1 MTEISSGLEIEL
13 THKGRYD
20 LKEWK
25 GEGGQKEKGEME
37 RKQEQWLKQ
46 KEFLRA
52 SSRGNNQAA

>member
-46 KEFLRA
+46 KN
-52 SSRGNNQAA
+52 S